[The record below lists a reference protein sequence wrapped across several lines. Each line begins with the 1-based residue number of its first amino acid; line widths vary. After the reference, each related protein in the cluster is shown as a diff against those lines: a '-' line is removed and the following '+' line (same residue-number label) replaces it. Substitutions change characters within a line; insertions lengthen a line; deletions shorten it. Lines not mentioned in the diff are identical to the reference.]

1 MKEKVLIAYGIYLLL
16 LSIITFFAYGIDKR
30 KAVKNKWRTKEKTLL
45 LMSFLGGAFGGT
57 LGMKKFRHKTSREHW
72 YFKVV
77 NVLGILVHMALFV
90 YVLFFVQF

>member
-45 LMSFLGGAFGGT
+45 LM
-57 LGMKKFRHKTSREHW
+57 
-72 YFKVV
+72 
-77 NVLGILVHMALFV
+77 
-90 YVLFFVQF
+90 